1 MKKISLLTKV
11 MFHTVNIIFIILY
24 IYPGSI
30 IGWLI
35 YDDFQKQPHITSD
48 LAFFFNKPCLC
59 FFDTIFSWIWHILHE
74 KS

>member
-48 LAFFFNKPCLC
+48 LAFFSLLLKVALVTVC
-59 FFDTIFSWIWHILHE
+59 
-74 KS
+74 